1 MPASGAGHGLP
12 AQYAGLS
19 AGARQGR
26 TQGEGALNP
35 EACSGR
41 QIAPPRTWNPVS
53 VSTRTGQSMVKRKE
67 SLMDSEAAIRQ
78 LADKV
83 DAAYNDA
90 EPAKMAS
97 YWTEN
102 GLNVNPFGDRFEG
115 RPSIEADL
123 RDGLNGFMKGSRH
136 ELTIIHVCSL
146 DERTAVA
153 DGTATITGILGFDG
167 TTMEPLTSDFSMI
180 CTRDDGGVWQIAQMR
195 AYRFIPK
202 QG

>member
-1 MPASGAGHGLP
+1 
-12 AQYAGLS
+12 
-19 AGARQGR
+19 
-26 TQGEGALNP
+26 
-35 EACSGR
+35 
-41 QIAPPRTWNPVS
+41 
-53 VSTRTGQSMVKRKE
+53 
-67 SLMDSEAAIRQ
+67 MDNEAAIKQ
-78 LADKV
+78 LAHEV

-90 EPAKMAS
+90 DPAKMAS
-97 YWTEN
+97 YWAEN

-115 RPSIEADL
+115 RASIEADL

-136 ELTIIHVCSL
+136 ELTVSHVCSL

-180 CTRDDGGVWQIAQMR
+180 CTRDDGGVWQISQMR
-195 AYRFIPK
+195 AYTFIPK

>member
-1 MPASGAGHGLP
+1 
-12 AQYAGLS
+12 
-19 AGARQGR
+19 
-26 TQGEGALNP
+26 
-35 EACSGR
+35 
-41 QIAPPRTWNPVS
+41 
-53 VSTRTGQSMVKRKE
+53 
-67 SLMDSEAAIRQ
+67 MDNEAAIRQ
-78 LADKV
+78 LAHEV

-90 EPAKMAS
+90 DPAKMAG

-115 RPSIEADL
+115 RANIEADL

-136 ELTIIHVCSL
+136 ELTVRHVSSL
-146 DERTAVA
+146 QERTAVA

-180 CTRDDGGVWQIAQMR
+180 CSRGHDGGWQIAQMR